1 MLSPNLHS
9 EIRELWNMFWSAGMT
24 NPLVAIE
31 QITYLLFL
39 RQLEKLDEQRI
50 AAGKPSLY
58 TPRANAEGVHTVTLF
73 ANGATCG
80 AIPRLTC
87 LTEPSSRGCAASRN
101 GSKP

>member
-9 EIRELWNMFWSAGMT
+9 KIRELWNMFWSAGMT

-39 RQLEKLDEQRI
+39 RQLEKLDTQRV

-58 TPRANAEGVHTVTLF
+58 TPRANAEGVHTDYSVCKWSYLRRNVSF
-73 ANGATCG
+73 DLLN
-80 AIPRLTC
+80 LTVFPW
-87 LTEPSSRGCAASRN
+87 LRGLQ
-101 GSKP
+101 KWMD